1 MALHLLSPDFSPS
14 WYLAAVGYD
23 LDKVRRRTDDWN
35 KLLLEKISEF
45 LQTVPD
51 ANIVVFSSHTLLADI
66 LDRPN
71 EYSDFEVSDV
81 TKEAGRIWSDDC
93 HISSAVNEIIALRL
107 LEKAQ

>member
-1 MALHLLSPDFSPS
+1 M
-14 WYLAAVGYD
+14 
-23 LDKVRRRTDDWN
+23 RRRTDDWN

-45 LQTVPD
+45 SRAVPD
-51 ANIVVFSSHTLLADI
+51 ANVVTFSSHALLSDI
-66 LDRPN
+66 LDRPD

-107 LEKAQ
+107 LEKVQ